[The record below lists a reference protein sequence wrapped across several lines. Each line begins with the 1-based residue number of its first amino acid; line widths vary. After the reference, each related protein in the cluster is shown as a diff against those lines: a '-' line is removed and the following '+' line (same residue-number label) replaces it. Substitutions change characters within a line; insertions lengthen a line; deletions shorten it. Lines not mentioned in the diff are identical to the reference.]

1 MSSKNKLPFEE
12 WRVKFAVN
20 FTDEARKAMKEIH
33 NLDLDVEAESVLRK
47 EYDLYASGFYER
59 SEHNTMKL
67 QTLEYYDW
75 DDVEQFLSDAMGID
89 KKHFRGYH
97 PDKIPNYWRIW
108 GEVVDLD
115 IRNDSYHKIRLSDY
129 WLTEYVEIIQE
140 LYVDWDDE
148 ETPLKLIDAMRKL
161 REEIGKDKITVHY
174 YW

>member
-1 MSSKNKLPFEE
+1 
-12 WRVKFAVN
+12 
-20 FTDEARKAMKEIH
+20 MKP
-33 NLDLDVEAESVLRK
+33 
-47 EYDLYASGFYER
+47 
-59 SEHNTMKL
+59 

-115 IRNDSYHKIRLSDY
+115 IRNGSYDKIRLSDY
-129 WLTEYVEIIQE
+129 WLNDYIEIIE
-140 LYVDWDDE
+140 GLYVDWDDDE
-148 ETPLKLIDAMRKL
+148 SPLKLIDAMRKL
-161 REEIGKDKITVHY
+161 REEVSKEEITVHY